1 MEQDLKEFRARSL
14 DREETIQNIQNYL
27 NKFKSQDITFSECS
41 CTDEHISTS
50 SLDIDSGLIDTFQFN
65 LNIVYHKTR

>member
-27 NKFKSQDITFSECS
+27 NKFKSKDITFSEFS
-41 CTDEHISTS
+41 CTDEHISTGS
-50 SLDIDSGLIDTFQFN
+50 TDSGLIDTFQFN
-65 LNIVYHKTR
+65 LNIVYYKTR

>member
-1 MEQDLKEFRARSL
+1 MEQDLKELRARSL

-27 NKFKSQDITFSECS
+27 NKFKSQDITFIECS
-41 CTDEHISTS
+41 CTDEHISTGS
-50 SLDIDSGLIDTFQFN
+50 TDSGLIDTFQFN